1 MKKYW
6 LYPILLMPL
15 LSNCSPVE
23 RTNLE
28 GITLSSITNS
38 QRKVSYR
45 LEDLCKSSNNRKD
58 IILNLYIAKS
68 PETDFGRRHKMH
80 SSRCPRPSQTG
91 ETLLA
96 IRCRCPSSTPQFFFS
111 LRSIISSAMPAGTQR
126 PPLGVSYE
134 PC

>member
-58 IILNLYIAKS
+58 IILQLFVKKI
-68 PETDFGRRHKMH
+68 PP
-80 SSRCPRPSQTG
+80 C
-91 ETLLA
+91 
-96 IRCRCPSSTPQFFFS
+96 
-111 LRSIISSAMPAGTQR
+111 SALSGGKTT
-126 PPLGVSYE
+126 
-134 PC
+134 